1 MPSLLGVPSMA
12 TDDPP
17 PEVEPSCAISNI
29 EAFVASATP
38 VFATNANARAREVST
53 STSTYALSELFD
65 AFEEPSA
72 FGAEVPLRL
81 QEGEDVS
88 QYYVP
93 FLSGLQ
99 LFKRD
104 ESGGTVSAYE
114 FFEKASPYSRAALRE
129 TIGTILDENEEL
141 RSLTSDDLAPNSWMS
156 VAWYPIYRIPQ
167 GTMLH
172 DVQGCF
178 LTYHALYVGELR
190 DGDIACPLPPK
201 MSETQEEL
209 IEKRVS
215 RAKETAGENAQVH
228 VLRPFGLSMYK
239 MQGDVWAASESV
251 TEWMNALMDG
261 AYTWLR
267 ARKTV
272 HPDYEFFSHFG

>member
-1 MPSLLGVPSMA
+1 MPSREASSPDAGDA
-12 TDDPP
+12 
-17 PEVEPSCAISNI
+17 PSCAPLAMSNI

-38 VFATNANARAREVST
+38 VFATKHASADVENADSESPA
-53 STSTYALSELFD
+53 YALSELWD
-65 AFEEPSA
+65 AFAEPSA
-72 FGAEVPLRL
+72 FGAEVPLAL

-93 FLSGLQ
+93 FLSGVQ
-99 LFKRD
+99 LFARA
-104 ESGGTVSAYE
+104 EGGGTTLVYE

-129 TIGTILDENEEL
+129 TIETILEEREDL
-141 RSLTSDDLAPNSWMS
+141 RNLTSDDLAPNSWMS

-178 LTYHALYVGELR
+178 LTYHALYAGKLR
-190 DGDIACPLPPK
+190 DGDIACPLPPR
-201 MSETQEEL
+201 MSKVQEEF
-209 IEKRVS
+209 IAERVI
-215 RAKETAGENAQVH
+215 RARERAPEGALVR

-239 MQGDVWAASESV
+239 MQGDVWAANESV

-261 AYTWLR
+261 AYSWLR
-267 ARKTV
+267 LRKTV

>member
-104 ESGGTVSAYE
+104 
-114 FFEKASPYSRAALRE
+114 
-129 TIGTILDENEEL
+129 
-141 RSLTSDDLAPNSWMS
+141 
-156 VAWYPIYRIPQ
+156 
-167 GTMLH
+167 
-172 DVQGCF
+172 
-178 LTYHALYVGELR
+178 
-190 DGDIACPLPPK
+190 
-201 MSETQEEL
+201 
-209 IEKRVS
+209 
-215 RAKETAGENAQVH
+215 
-228 VLRPFGLSMYK
+228 
-239 MQGDVWAASESV
+239 
-251 TEWMNALMDG
+251 
-261 AYTWLR
+261 
-267 ARKTV
+267 
-272 HPDYEFFSHFG
+272 